1 MLFRSVYFITA
12 VIVTGHY
19 TGYSYVEPFMDRIV
33 HMQARAITLTLALF
47 GIAGLLGS
55 AVMTRYFS
63 RYPRRIIS
71 MACIGLPVMLL
82 LLLPV
87 ASLSVSLLALLCILW
102 GLAMTIYNIAFQNEI
117 IVLAPHNSAV
127 AMSLYSGIFNLGIGG
142 GAFVGG
148 IVCDHGMM
156 ADIGFVGGSIALV
169 AAIYAIF
176 RYLPLRR
183 F

>member
-1 MLFRSVYFITA
+1 
-12 VIVTGHY
+12 
-19 TGYSYVEPFMDRIV
+19 
-33 HMQARAITLTLALF
+33 
-47 GIAGLLGS
+47 
-55 AVMTRYFS
+55 
-63 RYPRRIIS
+63 
-71 MACIGLPVMLL
+71 
-82 LLLPV
+82 
-87 ASLSVSLLALLCILW
+87 
-102 GLAMTIYNIAFQNEI
+102 MTIYNIAFQNEI
-117 IVLAPHNSAV
+117 ILLAPHNSAV